1 MSEKIHETMQRVLV
15 ATGLTPAEIAHSTK
29 NSLQNVNNW
38 KNRGISKN
46 GAISISQ
53 AHGLSVDWILTGQG
67 EMKTGQGEPYLY
79 SEPNGILSDKQIEIW
94 TDSDTPPDG
103 MIAIDFLANITA
115 SLGHG
120 YINEEFTEKTQLWF
134 SEQTLKKCNVNPK
147 YAKAIHV
154 TGDSMLPELT
164 DGQVI
169 AIDTSATRIFD
180 GEIYAFRKG
189 DEIKVKYL
197 FKTHDGFKAISR
209 NDDKLRYPDEIY
221 TTSNIEN
228 ENIEILGQFWWKSE
242 TRRIKR

>member
-1 MSEKIHETMQRVLV
+1 MSYL
-15 ATGLTPAEIAHSTK
+15 ATNLDYLLHKHRLSANELQSKSEITQSTTSRILSGKTTNPRQDIIKKYAEYFGVSEQDLIFTD
-29 NSLQNVNNW
+29 
-38 KNRGISKN
+38 
-46 GAISISQ
+46 
-53 AHGLSVDWILTGQG
+53 LSRQD
-67 EMKTGQGEPYLY
+67 KT
-79 SEPNGILSDKQIEIW
+79 SHNEPNGILSDKQIEVW
-94 TDSDTPPDG
+94 TDGDTPPDG
-103 MIAIDFLANITA
+103 MIAIDFLPNITA

-134 SEQTLKKCNVNPK
+134 SEQTLRKCNVNPK
-147 YAKAIHV
+147 YAQAIHV
-154 TGDSMLPELT
+154 AGDSMLPELS

-197 FKTHDGFKAISR
+197 FKTNDGFKAISR
-209 NDDKLRYPDEIY
+209 NDDKLRYPDEFY
-221 TTSNIEN
+221 TTTDIEN